1 MDPARQKRRDEIN
14 KSLAFI
20 QSSLAY
26 SEPDGYQ
33 GLLTKLVFNLLEEGN
48 TLFKE
53 EKWKEAVG
61 EFTEG
66 LNVSLYAAADNIDV
80 PEVLRESLYVN
91 RAAAYQSLRNYE
103 LAVKDCEEALVL
115 CEENRRALYRKAVCL
130 KELGKYREAYECTT
144 RFLLIS
150 RLDKQV
156 NDLAQELAV
165 HLGLKNRKPY
175 ISTKE
180 QPLIIT
186 DNASANCPADAI
198 KVPVAHSENGL
209 HPLSCFAPVTFPSMP
224 QVTVPSRNH
233 VSTTAC
239 ALDSV
244 EDSELMG
251 EDLDS
256 LLDQEPTEVLHQLTL
271 DPGHRVGAVLPPAFI
286 SPEQTLDSL
295 DFFTETSPTGETL
308 DALDD
313 LLSSEIGCSASP
325 RNSGLAC
332 MRLDALDSL
341 DSLDDFSESSQRP
354 ATESKPD
361 WNVGGNSLD
370 DLDPLEHHIDQGD
383 LRRNIQ
389 EPVVNHLDSLDDL
402 DTFPS
407 AEAVAAPLDSIFQ
420 FNSPVLPTAAA
431 SVMQSPQS
439 NKHTDNRRSSRSQEA
454 FANPLSSTHKF
465 LQACSACFP
474 RKAPGTYAFIHK
486 PDLVHKCQ
494 RDVLL
499 CKRKVG
505 LPSEWTKVRPLP
517 LMPSFNGPFVLC
529 KDMMRTGNSSQ
540 CKFGENC
547 TFAYNQL
554 EIDVWTMERTGK
566 LDRNFL
572 FETSAKLDPANCIIR
587 LLQEF
592 KGVFVFLCQT
602 CFDGKPRTISRRDK
616 GDPTICSGARHSFD
630 ANKCLVFEVNSLSV
644 RKVRPLSVLCRLDL
658 CQQAVHMN
666 SQREDGCNYAHSV
679 IELKTWMVQR
689 HTGISH
695 NEIVKVSTKYYEKH
709 EQTFYRD
716 EGNKLS
722 PGGGVSKPK
731 GGEGSGGVSYGPKNM
746 KIDFACAQCWQ
757 AGLKSLPDK
766 ALKYCSGIGRHKW
779 TKDRLL
785 LLVTSPERKKWVQV
799 RPLPHVKHIPNH
811 YDMCVQV
818 LKKKKCSYPG
828 NCTFAHSQEEREMW
842 TYMKNNDLHDMDQIY
857 NMWLAQNAH
866 SRQSDE
872 AALTKGTAEEKKTAM
887 PTDYAESLIN
897 FYCHLCGRH
906 SNGDRQWEQHISS
919 ERHKD
924 RVFSCEGEDEALMWI
939 YRFPGTCFKLCPKLD
954 DGCSDGVSCD
964 YAHSPEEL
972 QEWRERRDFL
982 RKKLAR
988 AKKDMFIMPD
998 EVDFG
1003 KYNFLL
1009 QD

>member
-20 QSSLAY
+20 HKFTVRFNSQILNRK
-26 SEPDGYQ
+26 

-175 ISTKE
+175 ISTKKN
-180 QPLIIT
+180 LYT
-186 DNASANCPADAI
+186 YMLLMGSASFSFRYLLPFTSGAGGSFR
-198 KVPVAHSENGL
+198 KWTTSSEL
-209 HPLSCFAPVTFPSMP
+209 FCTSMP

-256 LLDQEPTEVLHQLTL
+256 LLDQEPTEVTSLLFPHCLYRYPEYILMLKTMC
-271 DPGHRVGAVLPPAFI
+271 PSAGTHP
-286 SPEQTLDSL
+286 SPSSSSSSL
-295 DFFTETSPTGETL
+295 IAQQMTPHM
-308 DALDD
+308 
-313 LLSSEIGCSASP
+313 EI
-325 RNSGLAC
+325 
-332 MRLDALDSL
+332 
-341 DSLDDFSESSQRP
+341 
-354 ATESKPD
+354 
-361 WNVGGNSLD
+361 
-370 DLDPLEHHIDQGD
+370 
-383 LRRNIQ
+383 RNIQ

-439 NKHTDNRRSSRSQEA
+439 NKHTDNRLVFLMSTKRSSRSQEA

-689 HTGISH
+689 HTETK
-695 NEIVKVSTKYYEKH
+695 EIRYEPFKSW
-709 EQTFYRD
+709 
-716 EGNKLS
+716 L
-722 PGGGVSKPK
+722 GGVSKPK